1 MLITQK
7 GGGFMA
13 NIDIRTY
20 AKSKRVFMYE
30 IAKALE
36 ISEMTLIR
44 KLRQELSEPDKQ
56 YYIDLIDSI
65 AAKR

>member
-1 MLITQK
+1 
-7 GGGFMA
+7 MA
-13 NIDIRTY
+13 NADVRAY
-20 AKSKRVFMYE
+20 AKNKRVFMYE

>member
-1 MLITQK
+1 
-7 GGGFMA
+7 MA
-13 NIDIRTY
+13 NIDIRAY

>member
-1 MLITQK
+1 
-7 GGGFMA
+7 MA
-13 NIDIRTY
+13 NIDIRTH

-44 KLRQELSEPDKQ
+44 KLRQELSEPDKK

>member
-1 MLITQK
+1 MTN
-7 GGGFMA
+7 A
-13 NIDIRTY
+13 DVRAY

>member
-1 MLITQK
+1 MTNTDVR
-7 GGGFMA
+7 A
-13 NIDIRTY
+13 Y

-30 IAKALE
+30 IANALG

>member
-1 MLITQK
+1 
-7 GGGFMA
+7 MA
-13 NIDIRTY
+13 NIDIRAY

-30 IAKALE
+30 IAKALG